1 MKDNINFDPMTLLPK
16 IKGKYTVQLFDEE
29 GNKIQE
35 IEKHNCINKLW
46 YIRAFYNTYI
56 AGAMTGICRGYTN
69 SWWYGADYDSNTDQ
83 DYATLYN
90 CCYLTYDEQ
99 APVDDDTS
107 SVMWGT
113 FLARTKVLKQEN
125 SNASY
130 AGNLN
135 VNESK
140 ISYEVDSRGKKIS
153 ATRHIVMDYSTDR
166 ANGIFNNI
174 YLTSD
179 TAAVYEVFTNDSSYQ
194 ENLPGH
200 RHYVM
205 GRLNTEPLSL
215 KFNLD
220 DDDIY
225 NVEGTLSIDKKNKK
239 AYYGV
244 SRNSR
249 KNNGS
254 AWNTKDVVVIDL
266 LTHDIKKIIKLD
278 RPSDMDGMFTRLKCF
293 AAGYIY
299 TQISS
304 DSGSNDTRVIKFDLK
319 GKYLKTLDMRQL
331 TGFNNIYGY
340 SNACKVIGDEEYMY
354 YRFWEK
360 DTNPS
365 VPTCHIATFDKDEN
379 LVRIQTLPRN
389 IAPINEKNL
398 DFLNSGNSS
407 YSTYDVLITLGNKKW
422 LSTFYAF
429 SSYYPRNVIVPLE
442 PNEDGVYDY
451 NHVPT
456 TRAFAGIDSYVSG
469 AGGCN
474 GAIID
479 EKGYFPGKMYN
490 NSVATQMYVC
500 NSVPWFSHM
509 KLDTPVTK
517 TAVNTM
523 KIIYDITVDYVFPG
537 EAIYLN

>member
-16 IKGKYTVQLFDEE
+16 IKGKYTIQLFDEE

-35 IEKHNCINKLW
+35 TEKHNCINKLW

-69 SWWYGADYDSNTDQ
+69 SRWYGADYNGNTDQ
-83 DYATLYN
+83 DYATLYD

-179 TAAVYEVFTNDSSYQ
+179 TAAVYEVFAKGSSYQ
-194 ENLPGH
+194 DHLPGH
-200 RHYVM
+200 HHYVM
-205 GRLNTEPLSL
+205 GRGNTEPLSI

-220 DDDIY
+220 DDNKSD
-225 NVEGTLSIDKKNKK
+225 VEGTLSIDKKNKK

-244 SRNSR
+244 CKYSR

-266 LTHDIKKIIKLD
+266 LTHDIEKIIKLD
-278 RPSDMDGMFTRLKCF
+278 RPSDINGIFTRLKCF

-299 TQISS
+299 TQISN
-304 DSGSNDTRVIKFDLK
+304 DEGNDTRVIKFDLK

-331 TGFNNIYGY
+331 TGFNNIYAY

-379 LVRIQTLPRN
+379 LVRIQTIPRN
-389 IAPINEKNL
+389 IAPIDEKKL
-398 DFLNSGNSS
+398 DYLDDLDPY
-407 YSTYDVLITLGNKKW
+407 YSAYDVLITLGNKKW
-422 LSTFYAF
+422 LSTFYACGGNY
-429 SSYYPRNVIVPLE
+429 SRNVIVPLE

-456 TRAFAGIDSYVSG
+456 TRGFAWVQSDVTNS
-469 AGGCN
+469 AGCN

-479 EKGYFPGKMYN
+479 EKSYIPGKMYN
-490 NSVATQMYVC
+490 DSPATQMYVC
-500 NSVPWFSHM
+500 NPIPWFSHM

-523 KIIYDITVDYVFPG
+523 KIIYDITVDYVYPG

>member
-69 SWWYGADYDSNTDQ
+69 NYWYGADYNNNTNK

-113 FLARTKVLKQEN
+113 FLARTKVLSQEN

-140 ISYEVDSRGKKIS
+140 ISYETDSRGKKIS

-179 TAAVYEVFTNDSSYQ
+179 TAAVYEVFANNSSYQ

-200 RHYVM
+200 QYYVM
-205 GRLNTEPLSL
+205 GRGNTEPLSI

-220 DDDIY
+220 DDDISD
-225 NVEGTLSIDKKNKK
+225 VEGTLSIDKKNKK

-244 SRNSR
+244 YKYTRR
-249 KNNGS
+249 GDGS
-254 AWNTKDVVVIDL
+254 IYNTKDVVVIDL
-266 LTHDIKKIIKLD
+266 LTHDIKKIIKLN
-278 RPSDMDGMFTRLKCF
+278 RPSDMDSIFTRLKCF

-299 TQISS
+299 TQISN
-304 DSGSNDTRVIKFDLK
+304 DKGNDTRVIKFDLE
-319 GKYLKTLDMRQL
+319 GNYLKTLDMRQL
-331 TGFNNIYGY
+331 TGFNNIYAY
-340 SNACKVIGDEEYMY
+340 SNACKIIGDEEYMY

-389 IAPINEKNL
+389 IAPIDEKKL
-398 DFLNSGNSS
+398 GYLNSSS
-407 YSTYDVLITLGNKKW
+407 SAYSAYDVLITLGNKKW
-422 LSTFYAF
+422 LSTFYTY
-429 SSYYPRNVIVPLE
+429 SSYNSRNVIAPLE

-456 TRAFAGIDSYVSG
+456 TRGFAGVRSYVSG
-469 AGGCN
+469 AAGCCN

-479 EKGYFPGKMYN
+479 EKGYIPGRMYN
-490 NSVATQMYVC
+490 DSAATQMYVC
-500 NSVPWFSHM
+500 NPVPWFSHM